1 MNRKHNGTTDATNPM
16 HYSTASSK
24 LPLKN
29 RQALT
34 GVQRQRSS
42 AKVTKGVYNASQGPV
57 TTTVSKG
64 QHIQESNHRRRSSVQ
79 RSCSVETVERAV
91 ARSKSNP
98 GHNSRSP
105 GRAKSSRS
113 NNLDRQYENMLH
125 STEGFGISP
134 TTCSPTKTA
143 KTNQSLKLFP

>member
-1 MNRKHNGTTDATNPM
+1 MNRKNNGTIDANPM
-16 HYSTASSK
+16 HYSTASK

-29 RQALT
+29 RQSLT
-34 GVQRQRSS
+34 GVPRQRSS
-42 AKVTKGVYNASQGPV
+42 AKVTKAVYNASQGPI

-64 QHIQESNHRRRSSVQ
+64 HLQESNHRRSSVQ

-98 GHNSRSP
+98 GQNSRSP
-105 GRAKSSRS
+105 GGAKSSRS
-113 NNLDRQYENMLH
+113 NNLNRQYENMLH
-125 STEGFGISP
+125 CSEGFGISP
-134 TTCSPTKTA
+134 TTGSPTKTA